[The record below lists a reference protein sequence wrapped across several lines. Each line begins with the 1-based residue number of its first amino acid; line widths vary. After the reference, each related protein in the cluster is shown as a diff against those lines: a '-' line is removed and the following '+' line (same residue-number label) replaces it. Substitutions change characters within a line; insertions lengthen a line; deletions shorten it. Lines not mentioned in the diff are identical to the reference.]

1 MRFIRKN
8 GRIIPILKGG
18 GVARD
23 VVAGAASV
31 GVLSATKEQK
41 LKTKPNL
48 IRTSY
53 AFDVLSGVASA
64 FGLRGGGKA
73 LALGSVASNAL
84 GAAGA
89 ATNVAAHY
97 RIKGTKKAK
106 ITSIA
111 RREAKGT
118 LSYLGAM
125 VGTLGLMAVKKNGFT
140 VLKNIATKIR

>member
-1 MRFIRKN
+1 MIFRRIH

-18 GVARD
+18 GVTRD

-31 GVLSATKEQK
+31 GVLSATKDQK
-41 LKTKPNL
+41 LKTKTNL

-53 AFDVLSGVASA
+53 AFDALSGIASA

-73 LALGSVASNAL
+73 LAIGEVASTAL

-89 ATNVAAHY
+89 ATNVAAHV

-111 RREAKGT
+111 RREAVGN
-118 LSYLGAM
+118 LVYLGSM
-125 VGTLGLMAVKKNGFT
+125 VGTLGLLAVRKHGLT
-140 VLKNIATKIR
+140 ALKNLATKIR